1 MANPQRGVIVSFVAD
16 DSRFKKGVNS
26 ASRHSKKFQKDAT
39 GLKGAVKKLGP
50 VLNQVATRGFQA
62 MAVGIGA
69 GIREFA
75 NFQDALAES
84 TAIMQVSEDQLK
96 SMEEASIRVA
106 RTTTF
111 SATESAKAFFFLAS
125 AGLDAEQSIG
135 ALPQVSKFAQAG
147 AFDLALATDLLTDAQ
162 SSLGL
167 TSKDT
172 AKNIENMART
182 SDVLVK
188 ANTLANASVQ
198 QFSEALTN
206 KAGASLK
213 VANKTIEEGV
223 AVLSF
228 FADQGVKGAEA
239 GEKLNVVLRDI
250 PRAGARNPQLFKDM
264 GIEIFNAEGNMKNM
278 SDIVGEF
285 TRVLGPMDDGLK
297 ATTLEQLGLTRSV
310 GDAIK
315 ILLGGEQQIKA
326 YESALKN
333 AGGTTEEV
341 AEKQLKSLKKQTQL
355 AFNELRI
362 AGQIVG
368 KEFEPALLNGIDLI
382 KEFAGFLQTDFVESA
397 DVFRSSLGV
406 VGEALDMVNTKA
418 ESSGSGFF
426 SYSNIVLGASH
437 SLLQLA
443 KARIILDG
451 AFANNEFERTNRDLM
466 EQNTASALAMVTAQQ
481 QLNIELTRGDSKLMA
496 TAKALAHFESI
507 AEPSVFQVQEFA
519 KANGISLQALRDLLT
534 GTNPVI
540 KDFDNLNE
548 LIPLVTGA
556 IFEETVA
563 VNRLNRSQ
571 GFLNTSTLNL
581 ADNEEELKIKT
592 ENLGRA
598 ENRLGD
604 ISRFLDDDIQHLGT
618 SLGFTTR
625 EMIAQERQARLLDK
639 TYRSGLFKTATA
651 LTSAF
656 DKFQQ
661 IQERGKVESERVE
674 DATNQER
681 SAFSQLQTAEEKL
694 ASTRQIL
701 SNAQMDGTEVSI
713 REQFE
718 IVRLR
723 DRVSELNE
731 EFKEGTVT
739 ALELSVAQLDLDE
752 AIARAGETSSEYKSL
767 QDSVTRAEEDV
778 TRAKESH
785 KDSVDRLSQAQRELQ
800 TATQDTFQTLVEEAL
815 AVDNLQSVM
824 DAFSGQ
830 GFNDTMQLIANKT
843 GESFAEIFNQYQS
856 LLSGLDGFTPPSSPS
871 PGPGDIPGTDDDT
884 TPPIGSG
891 SIPPPTVDLGDT
903 DTETST
909 GGRTP
914 GGNTP
919 VKIYTTL
926 QIDNERF
933 ETVVQKSVLDLQ
945 RKGHKILL

>member
-1 MANPQRGVIVSFVAD
+1 
-16 DSRFKKGVNS
+16 
-26 ASRHSKKFQKDAT
+26 
-39 GLKGAVKKLGP
+39 
-50 VLNQVATRGFQA
+50 
-62 MAVGIGA
+62 
-69 GIREFA
+69 
-75 NFQDALAES
+75 
-84 TAIMQVSEDQLK
+84 
-96 SMEEASIRVA
+96 
-106 RTTTF
+106 
-111 SATESAKAFFFLAS
+111 
-125 AGLDAEQSIG
+125 
-135 ALPQVSKFAQAG
+135 
-147 AFDLALATDLLTDAQ
+147 
-162 SSLGL
+162 
-167 TSKDT
+167 
-172 AKNIENMART
+172 
-182 SDVLVK
+182 
-188 ANTLANASVQ
+188 
-198 QFSEALTN
+198 
-206 KAGASLK
+206 
-213 VANKTIEEGV
+213 
-223 AVLSF
+223 
-228 FADQGVKGAEA
+228 
-239 GEKLNVVLRDI
+239 
-250 PRAGARNPQLFKDM
+250 
-264 GIEIFNAEGNMKNM
+264 
-278 SDIVGEF
+278 
-285 TRVLGPMDDGLK
+285 
-297 ATTLEQLGLTRSV
+297 
-310 GDAIK
+310 
-315 ILLGGEQQIKA
+315 
-326 YESALKN
+326 
-333 AGGTTEEV
+333 
-341 AEKQLKSLKKQTQL
+341 
-355 AFNELRI
+355 
-362 AGQIVG
+362 
-368 KEFEPALLNGIDLI
+368 
-382 KEFAGFLQTDFVESA
+382 
-397 DVFRSSLGV
+397 
-406 VGEALDMVNTKA
+406 
-418 ESSGSGFF
+418 
-426 SYSNIVLGASH
+426 
-437 SLLQLA
+437 
-443 KARIILDG
+443 
-451 AFANNEFERTNRDLM
+451 
-466 EQNTASALAMVTAQQ
+466 MVTAQQ

-519 KANGISLQALRDLLT
+519 KANNISLQALRDLLT

-571 GFLNTSTLNL
+571 GFLNTSTVNL

-800 TATQDTFQTLVEEAL
+800 TATQDTFQSLVEEAL

-856 LLSGLDGFTPPSSPS
+856 LLSGLDGFTPLSSPS
-871 PGPGDIPGTDDDT
+871 PGPGDIPGIDDDT
-884 TPPIGSG
+884 TPPVGPG
-891 SIPPPTVDLGDT
+891 SIPPPAVDLGDT
-903 DTETST
+903 DTETIT

>member
-1 MANPQRGVIVSFVAD
+1 MANPQRGVVVSFVAD
-16 DSRFKKGVNS
+16 DSKFKKGVNS

-50 VLNQVATRGFQA
+50 ALNQVATRGFQA

-84 TAIMQVSEDQLK
+84 TAIMKVSEDQLK
-96 SMEEASIRVA
+96 SMEEASIQVA

-213 VANKTIEEGV
+213 VANKSIEEGV
-223 AVLSF
+223 AVLSY

-278 SDIVGEF
+278 SEIVGEF

-315 ILLGGEQQIKA
+315 ILLGGEQQIKE

-368 KEFEPALLNGIDLI
+368 KEFEPALLNGIGLI
-382 KEFAGFLQTDFVESA
+382 KDFAGFLQTDFVESTEI
-397 DVFRSSLGV
+397 FRSSLGV
-406 VGEALDMVNTKA
+406 VGEAIDLVNTKA

-443 KARIILDG
+443 KAKIYLDG
-451 AFANNEFERTNRDLM
+451 AFANNEFERNNRDLM
-466 EQNTASALAMVTAQQ
+466 EQNTINALAMVDAQQ

-563 VNRLNRSQ
+563 VSRLNRSQ
-571 GFLNTSTLNL
+571 GFLNTSTVEL
-581 ADNEEELKIKT
+581 ADNSEELKIKT

-598 ENRLGD
+598 EDRLGD
-604 ISRFLDDDIQHLGT
+604 ISRFLDDDLQNLGR
-618 SLGFTTR
+618 SLSYTTT
-625 EMIAQERQARLLDK
+625 EMLAQERQARLLDK

-656 DKFQQ
+656 DKFLQ
-661 IQERGKVESERVE
+661 IQERGKAESERVE
-674 DATNQER
+674 MATDQER
-681 SAFSQLQTAEEKL
+681 SAFNDLKTAEDRL
-694 ASTRQIL
+694 AITRENL

-723 DRVSELNE
+723 DRIDELNE
-731 EFKEGTVT
+731 GFNEGTVS

-752 AIARAGETSSEYKSL
+752 AIARAGETSSEYRNL
-767 QDSVTRAEEDV
+767 QDEVTRAEEEV
-778 TRAKESH
+778 ARAKESH
-785 KDSVDRLSQAQRELQ
+785 KDSVDRLSEAQKELQ
-800 TATQDTFQTLVEEAL
+800 TATDDTFQSLVEEAI

-843 GESFAEIFNQYQS
+843 GESFAEILNQYQS
-856 LLSGLDGFTPPSSPS
+856 LVNSLNGFTPPPSPS
-871 PGPGDIPGTDDDT
+871 PGPGDIPGTNDNP
-884 TPPIGSG
+884 TPPLGPG
-891 SIPPPTVDLGDT
+891 SIPPPDVDLGDT
-903 DTETST
+903 DTVST
-909 GGRTP
+909 PGHRTP
-914 GGNTP
+914 GGATP
-919 VKIYTTL
+919 LKIHTTL

-933 ETVVQKSVLDLQ
+933 ETVTQKAILDLQ